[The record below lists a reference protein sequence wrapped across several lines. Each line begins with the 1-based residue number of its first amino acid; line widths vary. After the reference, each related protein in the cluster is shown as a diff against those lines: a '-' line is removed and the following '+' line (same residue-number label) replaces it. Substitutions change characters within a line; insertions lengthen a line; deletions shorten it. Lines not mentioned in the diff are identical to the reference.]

1 MILFLVFPLSSG
13 LSPQHAVSR
22 TSTITSV
29 STTASDP
36 ATEFARGLTANNA
49 VTGISEPEGWRW
61 ISGCGRPVSQFDSVV
76 EEIHRT
82 QVARD
87 NVEVHVGC
95 DSAIN
100 SGHRVCF
107 ATVICII
114 SRSGGGGRYFYARS
128 IEPERHYPVLQT
140 RLLREVELSLSV
152 AELLLA
158 HEVEVTTVHCDS
170 NTDPRCKSTEH
181 TNMLTGYIQSMGYE
195 YLVKPH
201 AWATFVAD
209 RHSRGLMR
217 LRGSQKRKALEALV

>member
-1 MILFLVFPLSSG
+1 MMLFLSIQLSSG
-13 LSPQHAVSR
+13 LLPQRMVPR
-22 TSTITSV
+22 TSIIASATA
-29 STTASDP
+29 TTGDP
-36 ATEFARGLTANNA
+36 ATDFARGLTSNTA

-61 ISGCGRPVSQFDSVV
+61 ISGCGRPVPQFASVL
-76 EEIHRT
+76 EEIRRT
-82 QVARD
+82 QLSRD

-100 SGHRVCF
+100 SGQRVCF

-128 IEPERHYPVLQT
+128 VEPERHYPVLQT

-152 AELLLA
+152 AELLMA
-158 HEVEVTTVHCDS
+158 HDVEVTTVHCDS
-170 NTDPRCKSTEH
+170 NTDPRYKSTEH
-181 TNMLTGYIQSMGYE
+181 TNMLTGYIQSMGFE

-209 RHSRGLMR
+209 RHSRGLMS
-217 LRGSQKRKALEALV
+217 LRGSQKRKALA